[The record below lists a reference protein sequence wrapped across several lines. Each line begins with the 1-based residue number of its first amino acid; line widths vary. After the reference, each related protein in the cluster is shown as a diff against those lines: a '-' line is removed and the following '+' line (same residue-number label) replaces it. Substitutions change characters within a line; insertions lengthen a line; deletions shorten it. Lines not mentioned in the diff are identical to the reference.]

1 MIFEIPITLIDP
13 DTKKSKKV
21 MALIDNVTGETRHVP
36 LDKQDG

>member
-21 MALIDNVTGETRHVP
+21 TALIDTVTGETRHVP
-36 LDKQDG
+36 LEEQDG